1 MYLRHFLQLEG
12 CKKAKTER
20 FSEKSRYYISV
31 ATKTE
36 RSVSVYREIIQDS
49 IDYIEE
55 NIKCDI
61 SAAELSEKAGFSLFH
76 YYRLFQTAVGMP
88 VREHIKEIMKAIIM
102 RQSMRLEE

>member
-1 MYLRHFLQLEG
+1 M
-12 CKKAKTER
+12 
-20 FSEKSRYYISV
+20 
-31 ATKTE
+31 
-36 RSVSVYREIIQDS
+36 YREIIQDS

>member
-1 MYLRHFLQLEG
+1 M
-12 CKKAKTER
+12 
-20 FSEKSRYYISV
+20 
-31 ATKTE
+31 
-36 RSVSVYREIIQDS
+36 YREIIQDS

-88 VREHIKEIMKAIIM
+88 VMQYILRRRLLNAIYDIECGNKM
-102 RQSMRLEE
+102 IDVALLYVLKPMPVFTKHLHVNLDVHLHST

>member
-1 MYLRHFLQLEG
+1 M
-12 CKKAKTER
+12 
-20 FSEKSRYYISV
+20 S
-31 ATKTE
+31 
-36 RSVSVYREIIQDS
+36 REIIQDS

-88 VREHIKEIMKAIIM
+88 VM
-102 RQSMRLEE
+102 Q